1 LKGKKINTSGGY
13 RHDWSLLG
21 FVEFKKIKKLH
32 ATESGL
38 FLSSGIAIWVPLE
51 LMSVTFVTFLKVYWL
66 LGHLLF
72 HKLLSLDTCT
82 VSGSLVGVSRWLSND
97 GFGALGSAP
106 QARKYMGSYLPLVH
120 VLLEGFDFASW
131 C

>member
-1 LKGKKINTSGGY
+1 
-13 RHDWSLLG
+13 LLG
-21 FVEFKKIKKLH
+21 FVGFQKSKELFANEI
-32 ATESGL
+32 GL
-38 FLSSGIAIWVPLE
+38 FLSSGIPKWVPLK
-51 LMSVTFVTFLKVYWL
+51 LMSVIFVALLKGNWFL
-66 LGHLLF
+66 GFFLF